1 MRRGQRCG
9 RKHRQE
15 SAGGLGEQ
23 PIRGSG
29 RETAMHLL
37 SACVA
42 TRRSV
47 VTFGQN
53 DVSGLAVKRDW
64 RGLEERK
71 ARWRRWEP
79 NRGVQ
84 PLREALR

>member
-1 MRRGQRCG
+1 M
-9 RKHRQE
+9 
-15 SAGGLGEQ
+15 
-23 PIRGSG
+23 
-29 RETAMHLL
+29 
-37 SACVA
+37 
-42 TRRSV
+42 